1 MKLFL
6 TILTAPLLAP
16 LAAHAIAPMSLKTE
30 FLDNPLGLDTTKPRF
45 SWIIED
51 PTPGAKQTA
60 YQIQAASGPDGFSK
74 PDLWDSGKV
83 ASDQSHLIQYAGKL
97 LTSRQPVWWR
107 VKTWDRDGQESDWSS
122 PASFELGLLDRKDW
136 AAQWIAVPAEIP
148 DRSETSKIWARHT
161 AQPGPDH
168 AKNVEFLLSHFPP
181 VPLFRKDFKV
191 EGEVRRARLYLG
203 VRGYAVPSL
212 NGRRV
217 SDRRLDPAYREYDF
231 KTHYVTLDVTDL
243 VKPGSNVLG
252 LELGGGWHGVGEE
265 RAISQV
271 DAHRKRSECF
281 IARLDLET
289 STGQATIVSDDTWTT
304 TPGPTVKSVFFAGEA
319 YDANRA
325 LPGWDTT
332 GFDAAAW
339 AHAKIVAEGT
349 EQLIPM
355 LLPPER
361 RLDTIKPVKRYQV
374 GENTWVFDFG
384 RIFPGVVRLKAKLPA
399 GTTIIQRWEQNNGS
413 ATPAHFYET
422 PVQAPAGPERLIGKA
437 NGVVPPPLKTSACYV
452 YTAKG
457 GAEPEEWTPEFD
469 YQSIRYVEVIGY
481 PGEPPLDL
489 LEGRIQHTDFRR
501 IGGFQTSDR
510 IIQTVTDRLLATL
523 AYCTH
528 GIVQDNNCAERQQG
542 NTCIVAANYDA
553 MAFAFDLP
561 QYTRKALDGLRLN
574 TVDGI
579 PPEILHTRGRG
590 SLKRDDMISFHA
602 AAAFLPWKAWL
613 FTGDPSILEA
623 HYPLMKGFINRFA
636 DDVENRM
643 DKLRCW
649 GDWGDAWM
657 GDDPRRPPT
666 PFLDNLPRGYEK
678 SVARIKANPNDPV
691 DLGVFPINTSMA
703 LTSAARYYG
712 ALRETIR
719 TADMLGKKEDAAAL
733 RNLATRVKAKFIQTY
748 YQVDKKTFGSQ
759 TADADAL
766 QFGLVPDGDEAAV
779 ARSLRDD
786 VMEKSGGHFTG
797 GYYLDATA
805 AMLAAHGYADEAAAG
820 LQSLTYPSLGQVLVK
835 WDHHAM
841 PEGARGSRQA
851 TGIGGNRR
859 IQADK
864 CPPARWGYDTLAG
877 IKPLPEGPGFRR
889 FELSPCFPANIASA
903 GAWHESPYGKITS
916 AWEKKGDSIRWNVT
930 IPWNTTAT
938 VKLPGLQAVTVNGQ
952 SKKDSAFDLPA
963 GKWEITARDKVD
975 SSQPGK

>member
-1 MKLFL
+1 M
-6 TILTAPLLAP
+6 
-16 LAAHAIAPMSLKTE
+16 
-30 FLDNPLGLDTTKPRF
+30 
-45 SWIIED
+45 
-51 PTPGAKQTA
+51 
-60 YQIQAASGPDGFSK
+60 
-74 PDLWDSGKV
+74 
-83 ASDQSHLIQYAGKL
+83 
-97 LTSRQPVWWR
+97 
-107 VKTWDRDGQESDWSS
+107 
-122 PASFELGLLDRKDW
+122 
-136 AAQWIAVPAEIP
+136 
-148 DRSETSKIWARHT
+148 
-161 AQPGPDH
+161 
-168 AKNVEFLLSHFPP
+168 
-181 VPLFRKDFKV
+181 
-191 EGEVRRARLYLG
+191 
-203 VRGYAVPSL
+203 
-212 NGRRV
+212 V
-217 SDRRLDPAYREYDF
+217 S
-231 KTHYVTLDVTDL
+231 
-243 VKPGSNVLG
+243 
-252 LELGGGWHGVGEE
+252 
-265 RAISQV
+265 
-271 DAHRKRSECF
+271 
-281 IARLDLET
+281 
-289 STGQATIVSDDTWTT
+289 
-304 TPGPTVKSVFFAGEA
+304 
-319 YDANRA
+319 
-325 LPGWDTT
+325 
-332 GFDAAAW
+332 
-339 AHAKIVAEGT
+339 
-349 EQLIPM
+349 
-355 LLPPER
+355 
-361 RLDTIKPVKRYQV
+361 
-374 GENTWVFDFG
+374 
-384 RIFPGVVRLKAKLPA
+384 
-399 GTTIIQRWEQNNGS
+399 
-413 ATPAHFYET
+413 
-422 PVQAPAGPERLIGKA
+422 
-437 NGVVPPPLKTSACYV
+437 PPLKTSACYV

-489 LEGRIQHTDFRR
+489 LEGSIQQTDFRR

-510 IIQTVTDRLLATL
+510 TIQTVTDRLLDTL

-553 MAFAFDLP
+553 MAFTYDLP

-623 HYPLMKGFINRFA
+623 HYPLMKGFIDRFA
-636 DDVENRM
+636 DEVENRM
-643 DKLRCW
+643 EKLRCW

-666 PFLDNLPRGYEK
+666 PFLDNLPHGYEK
-678 SVARIKANPNDPV
+678 ATAKLKANPNDPV

-712 ALRETIR
+712 ALRKTIR
-719 TADMLGKKEDAAAL
+719 TADMLGKKEDAAAMSD
-733 RNLATRVKAKFIQTY
+733 LAARIKAKFIQTY

-766 QFGLVPDGDEAAV
+766 QFGLVPDGNEAAV

-889 FELSPCFPANIASA
+889 FELSPCFPANIVSA

-975 SSQPGK
+975 SSLPGK